1 VLRRL
6 LRSLGV
12 ALVAIGVLTVAF
24 IAYDLFGTEIF
35 EAHSQAVLR
44 HELSG
49 LTASAPAKRSTASRP
64 SDGRPSDGRQSGTAG
79 QRSVVPDGP
88 PPPEGRAIAMIE
100 IPAIEVDK
108 AVVQG
113 VAPADLAEG
122 PGHYPDTPMPGEA
135 GNVAIA
141 GHRTTYGGPFY
152 GLGRLRPGDLIL
164 LTTRQGSFRYRVVR
178 SFRVLPTD
186 VAVVAPTKEAMLTL
200 TTCAPRFSARERLV
214 VQARLVG
221 RALPAPAY
229 VTTRSAPAPTPGRD
243 VLAGSGRAASSA
255 ARLLASGRGGALGP
269 AIGFAA
275 LEAVLAAAAWWALR
289 RTTRWRRA
297 ALAVVATPVLLV
309 GLFLF
314 FEHLAP
320 LLPPQV

>member
-1 VLRRL
+1 M
-6 LRSLGV
+6 

-49 LTASAPAKRSTASRP
+49 LTVKAPATRSASSGRADGGRLDTTGTTAR
-64 SDGRPSDGRQSGTAG
+64 RQAIL
-79 QRSVVPDGP
+79 PEGP
-88 PPPEGRAIAMIE
+88 PPPDGRAVAMIE
-100 IPAIEVDK
+100 IPAIDVDK

-113 VAPADLAEG
+113 VAAADLAEG
-122 PGHYPDTPMPGEA
+122 PGHYPDTPMPGEV

-229 VTTRSAPAPTPGRD
+229 VTTRSAPTPTPGRD

-275 LEAVLAAAAWWALR
+275 LEAVLVAAAWWGLR

-297 ALAVVATPVLLV
+297 ALAVVATPVLLA